1 LASNVIDVQNNSKLG
16 IRGGSVSGTFLG
28 SVEGSITNRR
38 VSIPQSFRSLIALS
52 ARMLVVAV
60 RGRSNTIYIF
70 PMDFWKKLEQDLEQ
84 GTDKEKQL
92 LKMFRVYATV
102 LKIEGPGRILLPKK
116 LLEIAEIE
124 NKIVFL
130 GEGKFFSIWN
140 PDNFQKYEEEIAQQY
155 DEKLQEN
162 ELLL

>member
-1 LASNVIDVQNNSKLG
+1 M
-16 IRGGSVSGTFLG
+16 SGTFLG
-28 SVEGSITNRR
+28 SIEGSITNRR

-52 ARMLVVAV
+52 SKMQVVAV
-60 RGRSNTIYIF
+60 RGRNKTIYIY
-70 PMDFWKKLEQDLEQ
+70 PMDVWKKLEEELEQ
-84 GTDKEKQL
+84 GAEHEKQL

-116 LLEIAEIE
+116 LLEIAEID

-130 GEGKFFSIWN
+130 GEGKFFSIWS
-140 PDNFQKYEEEIAQQY
+140 PEGFQKYEEEIAQQY

-162 ELLL
+162 EFLL

>member
-1 LASNVIDVQNNSKLG
+1 
-16 IRGGSVSGTFLG
+16 VSGTFLG
-28 SVEGSITNRR
+28 SIEGSITNRR

-92 LKMFRVYATV
+92 LKMFRIYATV
-102 LKIEGPGRILLPKK
+102 LKVEGPGRILLPKK

-162 ELLL
+162 GLLF